1 LNEISKFARLPPN
14 RPEPSQFVDVRDK
27 ADSEK

>member
-1 LNEISKFARLPPN
+1 LNEISKFERLLHN
-14 RPEPSQFVDVRDK
+14 RPEPSRFVEARDK